1 MNRRTFLNHSLV
13 GATVLSIA
21 GPRELLKIAPK
32 RVIVL
37 GAGLAGL
44 SAAYEIDKAG
54 HDVTVLE
61 ARSRPGGRVF
71 TIRVS

>member
-1 MNRRTFLNHSLV
+1 MNRRTFLNQSLA

-21 GPRELLKIAPK
+21 GPRELLKTVPK

-54 HDVTVLE
+54 HNVTVLE
-61 ARSRPGGRVF
+61 ARSSSMQRSFR
-71 TIRVS
+71 